1 MDYRDRLAHGARER
15 RRNEDHKKM
24 KVMVYREPDLVPYDE
39 HDPEVPYHERDGEVW
54 VDAVYEVCTG
64 CGGKGKYVN
73 PGIDSN
79 GITSCEMA
87 ELGPEFEEDYFSGR
101 FDVTCDGCDGSRVML
116 VPIWDQVSDEIM
128 KEIDKLAEEEALD
141 RAIHAAEMRM
151 GA

>member
-15 RRNEDHKKM
+15 RQNENHEKM

-39 HDPEVPYHERDGEVW
+39 CAPEVPYHEREGEVW
-54 VDAVYEVCTG
+54 VDAVYEICTG
-64 CGGKGKYVN
+64 CGGRGKYVN

-79 GITSCEMA
+79 GITSYEMA
-87 ELGPEFEEDYFSGR
+87 ELGLEFEEDYLSGR
-101 FDVTCDGCDGSRVML
+101 YDVTCKGCDGKRVML

-128 KEIDKLAEEEALD
+128 EEIDKQAESDAYHD
-141 RAIHAAEMRM
+141 AISAAEMRM